1 MLIYRKRVSYATHC
15 LRTTENF
22 DDISLLIQE
31 GKSLFYSFLLAATTA
46 APRTVEW
53 SPAVGLT
60 MIICNLVAVA
70 IGRYAI
76 QKRGV
81 GPKLPVEGPA
91 LFEGFGVA
99 ELLATASFGH
109 ILGAG
114 VILGLSNAGVL

>member
-1 MLIYRKRVSYATHC
+1 M
-15 LRTTENF
+15 
-22 DDISLLIQE
+22 
-31 GKSLFYSFLLAATTA
+31 FYSFLLAATAT

-53 SPAVGLT
+53 SPAIGLT